1 MPGLNR
7 PRVPVAAGQGGFA
20 REDRRPREI
29 FEGERRVALTP
40 QSALALK
47 KLGYECLVESGAGVA
62 AGFSDAAYAEAG
74 VTVVPSAADLWSQ
87 ADVVAKI
94 RPPEVAEVDL
104 AHRADPRSPSS
115 TRRRTPSCWRR

>member
-1 MPGLNR
+1 MKIG
-7 PRVPVAAGQGGFA
+7 A
-20 REDRRPREI
+20 PREI

-47 KLGYECLVESGAGVA
+47 KLGYESLVESGAGLA

-94 RPPEVAEVDL
+94 RPPETGEVDL
-104 AHRADPRSPSS
+104 AHQGQILVSSS